1 MKEHSYSFE
10 FFPPKTE
17 VGVEKLSQVSKE
29 LSHYNPAFYSVT
41 YGAGGTTQDAT
52 MGTVLSIQKET
63 GIPTAPHLSCIG
75 SDKAQVRQML
85 SEYKENGINR
95 IVALRG
101 DLPSGM
107 REIGDFQYANELV
120 EFIRAETGDHFQIEI
135 AAYPEKHPQSKN
147 FDSDIENF
155 GRKAKAGANRAI
167 TQYFFNADAY
177 FNFVDSLE
185 KAQIDIPVMPGI
197 MPITNFSQMA
207 RFSDAIGAEIPR
219 WLRMRFESYG
229 DDLDSIQKLGNE
241 FVTGMCERLLKQ
253 GAPGLHFYSMNRVEP
268 SLSIWN
274 ALGLSETQE

>member
-1 MKEHSYSFE
+1 MKDHSYSFE

-29 LSHYNPAFYSVT
+29 LSHYNPAFFSVT

-52 MGTVLSIQKET
+52 KGTVLSIQNET
-63 GIPTAPHLSCIG
+63 GIATAPHLSCIG
-75 SDKAQVRQML
+75 SEKTQIRQML
-85 SEYKENGINR
+85 NEYKENGINR

-107 REIGDFQYANELV
+107 REIGDFHYANELV

-135 AAYPEKHPQSKN
+135 AAYPEKHPQSKS
-147 FDSDIENF
+147 FDADIENF

-177 FNFVDSLE
+177 FHFIDSLE

-197 MPITNFSQMA
+197 MPITNFTQMA

-229 DDLDSIQKLGNE
+229 DDVDSIQKLGNE
-241 FVTGMCERLLKQ
+241 FITGMCERLLEQ
-253 GAPGLHFYSMNRVEP
+253 GVPGLHFYSMNRVEP
-268 SLSIWN
+268 SLTIWN
-274 ALGLSETQE
+274 NLGLSES

>member
-17 VGVEKLSQVSKE
+17 VGIEKLTQVSAE
-29 LSHYNPAFYSVT
+29 LAKLSPAFFSVT

-52 MGTVLSIQKET
+52 IETVLNTQKQT
-63 GIPTAPHLSCIG
+63 GIPTAPHLSCVG
-75 SDKAQVRQML
+75 SHKNQIREML
-85 SEYKENGINR
+85 SYYKDNGINR

-120 EFIRAETGDHFQIEI
+120 EFIRLETGDHFQIEV
-135 AAYPEKHPQSKN
+135 AAYPEKHPQAKSFAK
-147 FDSDIENF
+147 DIENF
-155 GRKAKAGANRAI
+155 ERKVKAGADRAI

-177 FNFVDSLE
+177 FHYIDCLE
-185 KAQIDIPVMPGI
+185 KAHIDIPVVPGI
-197 MPITNFSQMA
+197 MPITNFEQLA

-219 WLRMRFESYG
+219 WLRKSFESYG

-241 FVTGMCERLLKQ
+241 FVTRMCQQLLDQ
-253 GAPGLHFYSMNRVEP
+253 GVPGLHFYSMNKVEP
-268 SLSIWN
+268 SNTIWN
-274 ALGLSETQE
+274 NLGLSEIKA

>member
-1 MKEHSYSFE
+1 MKDHSYSFE

-52 MGTVLSIQKET
+52 KGTVLSIQKET
-63 GIPTAPHLSCIG
+63 GIATAPHLSCIG
-75 SDKAQVRQML
+75 SEKEQIRQML
-85 SEYKENGINR
+85 NDYKDNGINR

-107 REIGDFQYANELV
+107 FEIGDFHYANELV

-135 AAYPEKHPQSKN
+135 AAYPEKHPQAKN
-147 FDSDIENF
+147 FDADIENF
-155 GRKAKAGANRAI
+155 GRKAKAGADRAI

-177 FNFVDSLE
+177 FHFMDSLE

-229 DDLDSIQKLGNE
+229 DDVESIQKLGNE
-241 FVTGMCERLLKQ
+241 FVTGMCERLLEQ
-253 GAPGLHFYSMNRVEP
+253 GVPGLHFYSMNRVEP
-268 SLSIWN
+268 SLAIWN
-274 ALGLSETQE
+274 NLGLSEA

>member
-1 MKEHSYSFE
+1 MKDHSYSFE

-17 VGVEKLSQVSKE
+17 VGVEKLSQVSNE
-29 LSHYNPAFYSVT
+29 LSQYNPAFYSVT

-52 MGTVLSIQKET
+52 KGTVLSIQKET
-63 GIPTAPHLSCIG
+63 GIPTAPHLSCVG

-85 SEYKENGINR
+85 AEYKENGINR

-107 REIGDFQYANELV
+107 REIGDFHYANELV
-120 EFIRAETGDHFQIEI
+120 EFIRKETGDHFQIEV

-147 FDSDIENF
+147 FKVDIENF
-155 GRKAKAGANRAI
+155 GRKVKAGADRAI

-177 FNFVDSLE
+177 FNYIDCLE
-185 KAQIDIPVMPGI
+185 KAQIEIPVVPGI
-197 MPITNFSQMA
+197 MPITNFQQLA

-219 WLRMRFESYG
+219 WLRMRFESYD

-241 FVTGMCERLLKQ
+241 FVTGMCERLLEQ
-253 GAPGLHFYSMNRVEP
+253 GVPGLHFYSMNRVEP

-274 ALGLSETQE
+274 ALGLSEPQD